1 MGKVL
6 HFLIQEYYQRM
17 LKAPLFLVLCLSMR
31 NNYCRTNGCLTS
43 GINTVFVDNI
53 LTFPNSAYVDS
64 WGQNECS
71 GTASTYTWQC
81 TNIPKAPNAAGRWDI
96 SRSRCVQKVCTPG
109 PFLANGHFDYPRLV
123 C

>member
-1 MGKVL
+1 MIKKILVVL
-6 HFLIQEYYQRM
+6 G
-17 LKAPLFLVLCLSMR
+17 V
-31 NNYCRTNGCLTS
+31 
-43 GINTVFVDNI
+43 VDMHHPASVKSY
-53 LTFPNSAYVDS
+53 FSS
-64 WGQNECS
+64 QNECS

-96 SRSRCVQKVCTPG
+96 SRSRCVQKVCKPG

>member
-1 MGKVL
+1 MFHPAVCTIGPSNVL
-6 HFLIQEYYQRM
+6 ITALD
-17 LKAPLFLVLCLSMR
+17 LFKS
-31 NNYCRTNGCLTS
+31 YFS
-43 GINTVFVDNI
+43 
-53 LTFPNSAYVDS
+53 S
-64 WGQNECS
+64 QNECS